1 MDSYGKDGH
10 LWKRRA
16 LMEKTRDFLLAPD
29 TTSITHIIRHTKHL
43 QASLGRTE
51 KRIIDL
57 SNIPNARIKGP
68 LMRFIIG
75 LPRTYNNNFNYN
87 VTGKSVFRTS
97 AANNYDSVWEVSCMM
112 DSLRDVFNRSSKA
125 PSNEEIPRRMRLAD
139 LKRHLSPKRT
149 IENRYRSRKQ
159 RRLFPMTSWV

>member
-16 LMEKTRDFLLAPD
+16 LLEKTRDFLLAPD
-29 TTSITHIIRHTKHL
+29 TTSITHIIRHTKNL

-57 SNIPNARIKGP
+57 SNIPNARIKGL

-75 LPRTYNNNFNYN
+75 LPRTYNNDFNYN
-87 VTGKSVFRTS
+87 VTG
-97 AANNYDSVWEVSCMM
+97 SC
-112 DSLRDVFNRSSKA
+112 F
-125 PSNEEIPRRMRLAD
+125 EHRL
-139 LKRHLSPKRT
+139 RT
-149 IENRYRSRKQ
+149 ITTVFGKYHA
-159 RRLFPMTSWV
+159 